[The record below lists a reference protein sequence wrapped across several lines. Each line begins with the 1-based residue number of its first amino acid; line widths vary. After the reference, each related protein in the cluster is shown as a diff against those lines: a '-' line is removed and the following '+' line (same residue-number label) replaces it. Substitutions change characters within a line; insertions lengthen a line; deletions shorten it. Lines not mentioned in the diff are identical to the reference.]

1 MAFANPPR
9 LGFLRFGCKN
19 CAVFTALIVVAV
31 LASATAYGLI
41 DRKRSGSINT
51 KEDSQH
57 LVRASE
63 IGSELG
69 EAATVLQFSSA
80 FCTPCRATRST
91 LSSVILNFP
100 KIKHIEVDAESHLD
114 LVRRLDIRQ
123 TPTTLFLNSA
133 GREIA
138 RAVGAPKRDQVI
150 NALQKI

>member
-1 MAFANPPR
+1 M
-9 LGFLRFGCKN
+9 
-19 CAVFTALIVVAV
+19 FTTLLVVAV
-31 LASATAYGLI
+31 LAAATTYGFV

-57 LVRASE
+57 LIRASE

-69 EAATVLQFSSA
+69 ETATVLQFSSA

-91 LSSVILNFP
+91 LSSVILHFP
-100 KIKHIEVDAESHLD
+100 KIKHVEVDAESHLD

-123 TPTTLFLNSA
+123 TPTTLFLNAA

-150 NALQKI
+150 SALQKI